1 MPGPDAPPTC
11 GRVPNAVAHKTTE
24 WDEVTCGW
32 CLKKRPNDT
41 AKLVQALLENEA
53 RYVMPDEER
62 ERVIREAR
70 EALNPHI
77 PLQVTN
83 LFAIS
88 WKPCAPEFSC
98 PRCKAGMERTTGLM
112 LMSPWAGSVRCTKC
126 EYRDSVSGYLGR
138 SMIQV
143 EPIPEGAVPIY
154 DRELTQVQADEDAK
168 VHAALDAVAAN
179 VGRESIREAED
190 ERILNAMKG
199 ELLKI
204 TDCPRCGADVQT
216 TPLTPPDEGIAYGCT
231 RCPWPGGNP

>member
-1 MPGPDAPPTC
+1 MKVHHIPGPDAPPTC
-11 GRVPNAVAHKTTE
+11 GRVPNAVANKTTE

-83 LFAIS
+83 LFALS
-88 WKPCAPEFSC
+88 WSPCAPEFSC
-98 PRCKAGMERTTGLM
+98 PRCKGNVERTVGLM
-112 LMSPWAGSVRCTKC
+112 LTSPWAGSVRCTKC

-143 EPIPEGAVPIY
+143 EPMPEGAAPVYIG
-154 DRELTQVQADEDAK
+154 ELIPNLGAK
-168 VHAALDAVAAN
+168 LAELES
-179 VGRESIREAED
+179 RESKILYVVEALRYGDRTRHSYVVGVYDTLDGAKDAAEAETVYRGGKYTC
-190 ERILNAMKG
+190 EVTAHPLN
-199 ELLKI
+199 
-204 TDCPRCGADVQT
+204 
-216 TPLTPPDEGIAYGCT
+216 
-231 RCPWPGGNP
+231 GGTEKV